1 MPEIKFS
8 SIQFSEPQLE
18 LDGDAECANCNDSD
32 EGSMTIVSSQS
43 QVCTLCVISGMARV
57 MHPCNK
63 LCVLLD
69 QLFGVLPLLFGPA

>member
-57 MHPCNK
+57 MHP
-63 LCVLLD
+63 
-69 QLFGVLPLLFGPA
+69 